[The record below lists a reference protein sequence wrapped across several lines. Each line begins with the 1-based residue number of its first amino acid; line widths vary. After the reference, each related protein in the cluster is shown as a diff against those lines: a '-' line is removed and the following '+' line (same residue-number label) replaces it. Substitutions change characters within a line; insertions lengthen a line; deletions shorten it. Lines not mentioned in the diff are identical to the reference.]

1 MAHILTTAEIRS
13 HFPAL
18 RRQVG
23 GRPVAYFDGP
33 GGTQVPTVVADT
45 VREYLLEHNGNG
57 GWNYPT
63 SRETDAIMS
72 AGRAALAD
80 LFGGAPDEIAF
91 GPSMTTLTLRLSRAL
106 GRELSPG
113 DRVVVTELDHHANV
127 DPWRALDAERGAKIR
142 VVRMDP
148 ATGTLDMDDLAD
160 ALDGARILAIGAA
173 SNALGTLTDVRTAVS
188 WAREAGATV
197 FVDAVHFAPHELL
210 DVSALGADFVAAS
223 PYKFYGPHMGVLWG
237 RRERIES
244 LDLPRV
250 AAAPDTSPERLETGT
265 PAYEAIAGATAAVH
279 FIASIVG
286 SGGTGIL
293 ASGAS
298 GADNGSGT
306 GTGNQAGTG
315 TAGDPAGQEVG
326 RGQPAGSRLRRER
339 LEVAYRVLRERGE
352 ALFARLWEG
361 MNAIDGVRTF
371 GPPPGEPRT
380 PTLGFA
386 IDGVDAREAAGVY
399 ADRGLFV
406 TSGDFYAT
414 TVIRR
419 LGYEGRGILRAG
431 CAMYTTEKEVD
442 RLIEATMGIEDR

>member
-1 MAHILTTAEIRS
+1 MPSVLTTDQVRS

-18 RRQVG
+18 QRTEDD
-23 GRPVAYFDGP
+23 RPVAYFDGP
-33 GGTQVPTVVADT
+33 GGTQVPTVVADA

-63 SRETDAIMS
+63 SRETDAIMH
-72 AGRAALAD
+72 AGRSAMAD

-91 GPSMTTLTLRLSRAL
+91 GPSMTALTLRLSRAL
-106 GRELSPG
+106 GRDLSPG

-127 DPWRALDAERGAKIR
+127 DPWKALGDERGAEIR

-148 ATGTLDMDDLAD
+148 ADGTLDMDDLAS
-160 ALDGARILAIGAA
+160 AVAGASILAIGAA
-173 SNALGTLTDVRTAVS
+173 SNALGTRTDVRAAAR
-188 WAREAGATV
+188 WARDAGATV

-210 DVSALGADFVAAS
+210 DVAALGADFVAAS

-237 RRERIES
+237 RRERIDA
-244 LDLPRV
+244 LKLPRV
-250 AAAPDTSPERLETGT
+250 ASAPDTSPERLETGT
-265 PAYEAIAGATAAVH
+265 PAYEAIAGGTAAVD
-279 FIASIVG
+279 FIASIAG
-286 SGGTGIL
+286 DLYAGNGRGAKAASGGPDRRSGGT
-293 ASGAS
+293 
-298 GADNGSGT
+298 
-306 GTGNQAGTG
+306 
-315 TAGDPAGQEVG
+315 
-326 RGQPAGSRLRRER
+326 RRER
-339 LEVAYRVLRERGE
+339 LEVAYRVLGERGD

-371 GPPPGEPRT
+371 GPPPGQPRT

-386 IDGVDAREAAGVY
+386 INGMDAREAAGAY
-399 ADRGLFV
+399 AGSGLFI

-431 CAMYTTEKEVD
+431 CVAYTTEEEVD
-442 RLIEATMGIEDR
+442 RLVEATIDIDNR